1 MARLPNFLVI
11 IRSEK
16 LSGKGQ
22 GRGCLGVRKKER
34 FVLGKRTFRSQK
46 SKHFVLRIIQTD
58 MKRTIYYMIL
68 CLLMSLGEIMAQGI
82 SGKVMDGKEQ
92 PVDGVAVILQTLD
105 SVYVDAVVTDTLGD
119 FRLNHPLDQS
129 YRLIFQHILYN
140 MVEKEITTANVGTV
154 VLEEKDYQLAEITVK
169 GERPQVKLEGGK
181 LTYDV
186 PQLMKDKTATNAFEI
201 IKDLPGLIERN
212 DNLELVGASRLNIIL
227 NGQLTTMSAD
237 QLIQLLKTMPASR
250 VEKAEVMYNAPAK
263 YNVKGALLNVVLSKN
278 ESETP
283 SWQGETGVDYTQYRH
298 AGGDAHVNLLY
309 TNKGFSIDFLLNGNK
324 RRDVMGEDML
334 ARHTLNSSMTE
345 ISQHNRALVHVNRGT
360 VRLGMDYTFANE
372 DKLSLAYYLKGD
384 KVLSDRDAFTSYLDL
399 SKPENKSEST
409 SLVRDDGHSAIH
421 NIRLQYDGHAGIS
434 AGADFTRYHSPSVL
448 DYQDTN
454 TNGSRTDMIN
464 NTRQDVSRWSVFLNK
479 THSFASGWG
488 LNYGVHGGY
497 ASSKNY
503 SEYLY
508 EQGAGYEMDEEAL
521 EDNTQ
526 KEYIADIFAEV
537 SKSFGERFSAT
548 VGLKGEYFKSD
559 YASSRENMNLW
570 NEGALFPTVSLSYT
584 FSPRHILQFDISSDK
599 TYPGYWQVSPQVTP
613 LNSYSEVA
621 GNPLLKP
628 YRTYEG
634 QMVYIFRQKYMLVAF
649 CEYTPDY
656 FAQLPYQSDTELKT
670 VFRFE
675 NMDYSLEAGLAVI
688 IPFNVGRFWNSRIT
702 LRGWRMQEKNDN
714 FHGISYNREA
724 YLGLA
729 HMSNTFNLCDKPN
742 LKMTI
747 DGQYVTPGAIQGI
760 YDLGSMYE
768 ISAGLKW
775 TFLNDRA
782 SLTLKGDDIFASS
795 IPRTIKINQGNQWS
809 RMRKLNDER
818 CLKLSFVWK
827 FGGYKERE
835 HDSIDT
841 SRFGK

>member
-1 MARLPNFLVI
+1 
-11 IRSEK
+11 
-16 LSGKGQ
+16 
-22 GRGCLGVRKKER
+22 
-34 FVLGKRTFRSQK
+34 
-46 SKHFVLRIIQTD
+46 

-334 ARHTLNSSMTE
+334 ARHTLNSGMTE

-454 TNGSRTDMIN
+454 GSRTDMIN

-488 LNYGVHGGY
+488 LNYGVHGGC

-508 EQGAGYEMDEEAL
+508 DQGAGYEMDEEAL

-526 KEYIADIFAEV
+526 KEYIVDIFAEV

>member
-1 MARLPNFLVI
+1 
-11 IRSEK
+11 
-16 LSGKGQ
+16 
-22 GRGCLGVRKKER
+22 
-34 FVLGKRTFRSQK
+34 
-46 SKHFVLRIIQTD
+46 

-105 SVYVDAVVTDTLGD
+105 SVYVDAVVTDTLGN

-309 TNKGFSIDFLLNGNK
+309 TNKGFSLDFLLNGNK

-334 ARHTLNSSMTE
+334 ARHTLNSGMTE

-559 YASSRENMNLW
+559 YTSSRENMNLW

-675 NMDYSLEAGLAVI
+675 NMDYSLAVI

-827 FGGYKERE
+827 FGGYKEKE

>member
-1 MARLPNFLVI
+1 
-11 IRSEK
+11 
-16 LSGKGQ
+16 
-22 GRGCLGVRKKER
+22 
-34 FVLGKRTFRSQK
+34 
-46 SKHFVLRIIQTD
+46 

-334 ARHTLNSSMTE
+334 ARHTLNSGMTE

-384 KVLSDRDAFTSYLDL
+384 KVLSDREAFTSYLDL

-454 TNGSRTDMIN
+454 GSRTDMIN

-508 EQGAGYEMDEEAL
+508 DQGAGYEMDEEAL

>member
-1 MARLPNFLVI
+1 
-11 IRSEK
+11 
-16 LSGKGQ
+16 
-22 GRGCLGVRKKER
+22 
-34 FVLGKRTFRSQK
+34 
-46 SKHFVLRIIQTD
+46 

-140 MVEKEITTANVGTV
+140 MVEKEIITANVGTV

-334 ARHTLNSSMTE
+334 ARHTLNSGMTE

-454 TNGSRTDMIN
+454 TNTNGSRTDMIN

-508 EQGAGYEMDEEAL
+508 DQGAGYEMDEEAL

-818 CLKLSFVWK
+818 CLKLSFVWR

>member
-1 MARLPNFLVI
+1 
-11 IRSEK
+11 
-16 LSGKGQ
+16 
-22 GRGCLGVRKKER
+22 
-34 FVLGKRTFRSQK
+34 
-46 SKHFVLRIIQTD
+46 

-154 VLEEKDYQLAEITVK
+154 VLEEKEYQLAEITVK

-334 ARHTLNSSMTE
+334 ARHTLNSGMTE

-454 TNGSRTDMIN
+454 GSRTDMIN

-508 EQGAGYEMDEEAL
+508 DQGAGYEMDEEAL

-526 KEYIADIFAEV
+526 KEYIVDIFAEV

>member
-1 MARLPNFLVI
+1 
-11 IRSEK
+11 
-16 LSGKGQ
+16 
-22 GRGCLGVRKKER
+22 
-34 FVLGKRTFRSQK
+34 
-46 SKHFVLRIIQTD
+46 

-334 ARHTLNSSMTE
+334 ARHTLNSGMTE

-454 TNGSRTDMIN
+454 GSRTDMIN

-508 EQGAGYEMDEEAL
+508 DQGAGYEMDEEAL

-526 KEYIADIFAEV
+526 KEYIVDIFAEV

-656 FAQLPYQSDTELKT
+656 FAQ
-670 VFRFE
+670 FRFE

>member
-1 MARLPNFLVI
+1 
-11 IRSEK
+11 
-16 LSGKGQ
+16 
-22 GRGCLGVRKKER
+22 
-34 FVLGKRTFRSQK
+34 
-46 SKHFVLRIIQTD
+46 

-92 PVDGVAVILQTLD
+92 PIDGVAVILQTLD

-181 LTYDV
+181 LTYDI

-309 TNKGFSIDFLLNGNK
+309 TNKGFSLDFLLNGNK

-334 ARHTLNSSMTE
+334 ARHTLNSGMTE

-454 TNGSRTDMIN
+454 GSRTDMIN

-559 YASSRENMNLW
+559 YTSSRENMNLW

-675 NMDYSLEAGLAVI
+675 NMDYSLETGLAVI

-827 FGGYKERE
+827 FGGYKEKE

>member
-1 MARLPNFLVI
+1 
-11 IRSEK
+11 
-16 LSGKGQ
+16 
-22 GRGCLGVRKKER
+22 
-34 FVLGKRTFRSQK
+34 
-46 SKHFVLRIIQTD
+46 

-334 ARHTLNSSMTE
+334 ARHTLNSGMTE

-454 TNGSRTDMIN
+454 GSRTDMIN

-508 EQGAGYEMDEEAL
+508 DQGAGYEMDEEAL

-526 KEYIADIFAEV
+526 KEYIVDIFAEV

-809 RMRKLNDER
+809 RMRKLNDES

-827 FGGYKERE
+827 FGGYKEKE

>member
-1 MARLPNFLVI
+1 
-11 IRSEK
+11 
-16 LSGKGQ
+16 
-22 GRGCLGVRKKER
+22 
-34 FVLGKRTFRSQK
+34 
-46 SKHFVLRIIQTD
+46 

-334 ARHTLNSSMTE
+334 ARHTLNSGMTE

-454 TNGSRTDMIN
+454 GSRTDMIN

-508 EQGAGYEMDEEAL
+508 DQGAGYEMDEEAL

-537 SKSFGERFSAT
+537 SKNFGERFSAT

>member
-1 MARLPNFLVI
+1 
-11 IRSEK
+11 
-16 LSGKGQ
+16 
-22 GRGCLGVRKKER
+22 
-34 FVLGKRTFRSQK
+34 
-46 SKHFVLRIIQTD
+46 

-140 MVEKEITTANVGTV
+140 MVEKEIITANVGTV

-263 YNVKGALLNVVLSKN
+263 YNVKGALLNVVLSKD

-334 ARHTLNSSMTE
+334 ARHTLNSGMTE

-454 TNGSRTDMIN
+454 TNTNGSRTDMIN

-488 LNYGVHGGY
+488 LNYGVPGGY

-508 EQGAGYEMDEEAL
+508 DQGAGYEMDEEAL

>member
-1 MARLPNFLVI
+1 
-11 IRSEK
+11 
-16 LSGKGQ
+16 
-22 GRGCLGVRKKER
+22 
-34 FVLGKRTFRSQK
+34 
-46 SKHFVLRIIQTD
+46 

-334 ARHTLNSSMTE
+334 ARHTLNSGMTE

-454 TNGSRTDMIN
+454 GSRTDMIN

-508 EQGAGYEMDEEAL
+508 DQGAGYEMDEEAL

-526 KEYIADIFAEV
+526 KEYIVDIFAEV

-634 QMVYIFRQKYMLVAF
+634 QMVYIFHQKYMLVAF

>member
-1 MARLPNFLVI
+1 
-11 IRSEK
+11 
-16 LSGKGQ
+16 
-22 GRGCLGVRKKER
+22 
-34 FVLGKRTFRSQK
+34 
-46 SKHFVLRIIQTD
+46 

-237 QLIQLLKTMPASR
+237 QLIQLLKTRPASR

-334 ARHTLNSSMTE
+334 ARHTLNSGMTE

-454 TNGSRTDMIN
+454 GSRTDMIN

-508 EQGAGYEMDEEAL
+508 DQGAGYEMDEEAL

-526 KEYIADIFAEV
+526 KEYIVDIFAEV

>member
-1 MARLPNFLVI
+1 
-11 IRSEK
+11 
-16 LSGKGQ
+16 
-22 GRGCLGVRKKER
+22 
-34 FVLGKRTFRSQK
+34 
-46 SKHFVLRIIQTD
+46 

-283 SWQGETGVDYTQYRH
+283 SWQGETGVDSTQYRH

-309 TNKGFSIDFLLNGNK
+309 TNKGFSIDLLLNGNK

-334 ARHTLNSSMTE
+334 ARHTLNSGMTE

-454 TNGSRTDMIN
+454 GSRTDMIN

-508 EQGAGYEMDEEAL
+508 DQGAGYEMDEEAL

-526 KEYIADIFAEV
+526 KEYIVDIFAEV

>member
-1 MARLPNFLVI
+1 
-11 IRSEK
+11 
-16 LSGKGQ
+16 
-22 GRGCLGVRKKER
+22 
-34 FVLGKRTFRSQK
+34 
-46 SKHFVLRIIQTD
+46 

-92 PVDGVAVILQTLD
+92 PIDGVAVILQTLD

-140 MVEKEITTANVGTV
+140 TIGKKITTANVGTV

-181 LTYDV
+181 LTYDI

-283 SWQGETGVDYTQYRH
+283 SWQGETSVDYTQYRH

-309 TNKGFSIDFLLNGNK
+309 TNKGFSLDFLLNGNK

-334 ARHTLNSSMTE
+334 ARHTLNSGMTE

-454 TNGSRTDMIN
+454 GSRTDMIN

-559 YASSRENMNLW
+559 YTSSRENMNLW

-675 NMDYSLEAGLAVI
+675 NMDYSLETGLAVI

-827 FGGYKERE
+827 FGGYKEKE

>member
-1 MARLPNFLVI
+1 
-11 IRSEK
+11 
-16 LSGKGQ
+16 
-22 GRGCLGVRKKER
+22 
-34 FVLGKRTFRSQK
+34 
-46 SKHFVLRIIQTD
+46 

-92 PVDGVAVILQTLD
+92 PIDGVAVILQTLD

-186 PQLMKDKTATNAFEI
+186 PQLMNDKTATNAFEI

-309 TNKGFSIDFLLNGNK
+309 TNKGFSLDFLLNGNK

-334 ARHTLNSSMTE
+334 ARHTLNSGMTE

-559 YASSRENMNLW
+559 YTSSRENMNLW

-675 NMDYSLEAGLAVI
+675 NMDYSLETGLAVI

-827 FGGYKERE
+827 FGGYKEKE

>member
-1 MARLPNFLVI
+1 
-11 IRSEK
+11 
-16 LSGKGQ
+16 
-22 GRGCLGVRKKER
+22 
-34 FVLGKRTFRSQK
+34 
-46 SKHFVLRIIQTD
+46 

-227 NGQLTTMSAD
+227 NGQLTTMSVD

-334 ARHTLNSSMTE
+334 ARHTLNSGMTE

-454 TNGSRTDMIN
+454 GSRTDMIN

-508 EQGAGYEMDEEAL
+508 DQGAGYEMDEEAL

-656 FAQLPYQSDTELKT
+656 FVQLPYQSDTELKT

>member
-1 MARLPNFLVI
+1 
-11 IRSEK
+11 
-16 LSGKGQ
+16 
-22 GRGCLGVRKKER
+22 
-34 FVLGKRTFRSQK
+34 
-46 SKHFVLRIIQTD
+46 

-283 SWQGETGVDYTQYRH
+283 SWQGETGMDYTQYRH

-334 ARHTLNSSMTE
+334 ARHTLNSGMTE

-454 TNGSRTDMIN
+454 GSRTDMIN

-508 EQGAGYEMDEEAL
+508 DQGAGYEMDEEAL

-526 KEYIADIFAEV
+526 KEYIVDIFAEV

>member
-1 MARLPNFLVI
+1 
-11 IRSEK
+11 
-16 LSGKGQ
+16 
-22 GRGCLGVRKKER
+22 
-34 FVLGKRTFRSQK
+34 
-46 SKHFVLRIIQTD
+46 

-334 ARHTLNSSMTE
+334 ARHTLNSGMTE

-454 TNGSRTDMIN
+454 GSRTDMIN

-508 EQGAGYEMDEEAL
+508 DQGAGYEMDEKAL

-526 KEYIADIFAEV
+526 KEYIVDIFAEV

>member
-1 MARLPNFLVI
+1 
-11 IRSEK
+11 
-16 LSGKGQ
+16 
-22 GRGCLGVRKKER
+22 
-34 FVLGKRTFRSQK
+34 
-46 SKHFVLRIIQTD
+46 

-140 MVEKEITTANVGTV
+140 MVEKEIITANVGTV

-334 ARHTLNSSMTE
+334 ARHTLNSGMTE

-448 DYQDTN
+448 DYQDTNTN

-675 NMDYSLEAGLAVI
+675 NMDYSLETGLAVI

-818 CLKLSFVWK
+818 CLKLSFAWK
-827 FGGYKERE
+827 FGGYKEKE

>member
-1 MARLPNFLVI
+1 
-11 IRSEK
+11 
-16 LSGKGQ
+16 
-22 GRGCLGVRKKER
+22 
-34 FVLGKRTFRSQK
+34 
-46 SKHFVLRIIQTD
+46 

-334 ARHTLNSSMTE
+334 ARHTLNSGMTE

-613 LNSYSEVA
+613 LNSYSEA

-835 HDSIDT
+835 QDSIDT

>member
-1 MARLPNFLVI
+1 
-11 IRSEK
+11 
-16 LSGKGQ
+16 
-22 GRGCLGVRKKER
+22 
-34 FVLGKRTFRSQK
+34 
-46 SKHFVLRIIQTD
+46 

-140 MVEKEITTANVGTV
+140 MVEKEIITANVGTV

-212 DNLELVGASRLNIIL
+212 DNLELVGASCLNIIL

-334 ARHTLNSSMTE
+334 ARHTLNSGMTE

-454 TNGSRTDMIN
+454 TNTNGSRTDMIN

-508 EQGAGYEMDEEAL
+508 DQGAGYEMDEEAL

>member
-1 MARLPNFLVI
+1 
-11 IRSEK
+11 
-16 LSGKGQ
+16 
-22 GRGCLGVRKKER
+22 
-34 FVLGKRTFRSQK
+34 
-46 SKHFVLRIIQTD
+46 

-334 ARHTLNSSMTE
+334 ARHTLNSGMTE

-454 TNGSRTDMIN
+454 GSRTDMIN

-508 EQGAGYEMDEEAL
+508 DQGAGYEMDEEAL

-526 KEYIADIFAEV
+526 KEYIVDIFAEV

-599 TYPGYWQVSPQVTP
+599 TYPGYWHVSPQVTP

>member
-1 MARLPNFLVI
+1 
-11 IRSEK
+11 
-16 LSGKGQ
+16 
-22 GRGCLGVRKKER
+22 
-34 FVLGKRTFRSQK
+34 
-46 SKHFVLRIIQTD
+46 

-334 ARHTLNSSMTE
+334 ARHTLNSGMTE

-454 TNGSRTDMIN
+454 GSRTDMIN

-508 EQGAGYEMDEEAL
+508 DQGAGYEMDEEAL

-526 KEYIADIFAEV
+526 KEYIVDIFAEV

-675 NMDYSLEAGLAVI
+675 NMDYSLETGLAVI

>member
-1 MARLPNFLVI
+1 
-11 IRSEK
+11 
-16 LSGKGQ
+16 
-22 GRGCLGVRKKER
+22 
-34 FVLGKRTFRSQK
+34 
-46 SKHFVLRIIQTD
+46 

-92 PVDGVAVILQTLD
+92 PIDGVAVILQTLD

-309 TNKGFSIDFLLNGNK
+309 TNKGFSLDFLLNGNK

-334 ARHTLNSSMTE
+334 ARHTLNSGMTE

-448 DYQDTN
+448 DYHDTN

-497 ASSKNY
+497 ASSKIY

-526 KEYIADIFAEV
+526 RNTSLIFRRGIE
-537 SKSFGERFSAT
+537 SFGERFSAT
-548 VGLKGEYFKSD
+548 VGLKGVFKSD
-559 YASSRENMNLW
+559 YTSSRENMNLW

-675 NMDYSLEAGLAVI
+675 NMDYSLETGLAVI

-818 CLKLSFVWK
+818 CLKLSFAWK
-827 FGGYKERE
+827 FGGYKEKE

>member
-1 MARLPNFLVI
+1 
-11 IRSEK
+11 
-16 LSGKGQ
+16 
-22 GRGCLGVRKKER
+22 
-34 FVLGKRTFRSQK
+34 
-46 SKHFVLRIIQTD
+46 

-334 ARHTLNSSMTE
+334 ARHTLNSGMTE

-454 TNGSRTDMIN
+454 GSRTDMIN

-508 EQGAGYEMDEEAL
+508 DQGAGYEMDEEAL

-526 KEYIADIFAEV
+526 KEYIVDIFAEV

-613 LNSYSEVA
+613 LNSYPEVA

>member
-1 MARLPNFLVI
+1 
-11 IRSEK
+11 
-16 LSGKGQ
+16 
-22 GRGCLGVRKKER
+22 
-34 FVLGKRTFRSQK
+34 
-46 SKHFVLRIIQTD
+46 

-92 PVDGVAVILQTLD
+92 PIDGVAVILQTLD

-140 MVEKEITTANVGTV
+140 TIGKKITTANVGTV

-309 TNKGFSIDFLLNGNK
+309 TNKGFSLDFLLNGNK

-334 ARHTLNSSMTE
+334 ARHTLNSGMTE

-448 DYQDTN
+448 DYQDTNTN

-827 FGGYKERE
+827 FGGYKEKE

>member
-1 MARLPNFLVI
+1 
-11 IRSEK
+11 
-16 LSGKGQ
+16 
-22 GRGCLGVRKKER
+22 
-34 FVLGKRTFRSQK
+34 
-46 SKHFVLRIIQTD
+46 

-181 LTYDV
+181 LTYDI

-334 ARHTLNSSMTE
+334 ARHTLNSGMTE

-454 TNGSRTDMIN
+454 TNTNGSRTDMIN

-508 EQGAGYEMDEEAL
+508 DQGAGYEMDEEAL

-526 KEYIADIFAEV
+526 KEYIVDIFAEV

>member
-1 MARLPNFLVI
+1 
-11 IRSEK
+11 
-16 LSGKGQ
+16 
-22 GRGCLGVRKKER
+22 
-34 FVLGKRTFRSQK
+34 
-46 SKHFVLRIIQTD
+46 

-140 MVEKEITTANVGTV
+140 MGEKEITTANVGTV

-334 ARHTLNSSMTE
+334 ARHTLNSGMTE

-454 TNGSRTDMIN
+454 GSRTDMIN

-508 EQGAGYEMDEEAL
+508 DQGAGYEMDEEAL

-526 KEYIADIFAEV
+526 KEYIVDIFAEV

>member
-1 MARLPNFLVI
+1 
-11 IRSEK
+11 
-16 LSGKGQ
+16 
-22 GRGCLGVRKKER
+22 
-34 FVLGKRTFRSQK
+34 
-46 SKHFVLRIIQTD
+46 

-334 ARHTLNSSMTE
+334 ARHTLNSGMTE

-399 SKPENKSEST
+399 SKPENKSAST

-448 DYQDTN
+448 DYQD

-508 EQGAGYEMDEEAL
+508 DQGAGYEMDEEAL

-526 KEYIADIFAEV
+526 KEYIVDIFAEV

>member
-1 MARLPNFLVI
+1 
-11 IRSEK
+11 
-16 LSGKGQ
+16 
-22 GRGCLGVRKKER
+22 
-34 FVLGKRTFRSQK
+34 
-46 SKHFVLRIIQTD
+46 

-140 MVEKEITTANVGTV
+140 MVEKEIITANVGTV

-334 ARHTLNSSMTE
+334 ARHTLNSGMTE

-454 TNGSRTDMIN
+454 GSRTDMIN

-508 EQGAGYEMDEEAL
+508 DQGAGYEMDEEAL

-827 FGGYKERE
+827 FGGYKEKE

>member
-1 MARLPNFLVI
+1 
-11 IRSEK
+11 
-16 LSGKGQ
+16 
-22 GRGCLGVRKKER
+22 
-34 FVLGKRTFRSQK
+34 
-46 SKHFVLRIIQTD
+46 

-92 PVDGVAVILQTLD
+92 PIDGVAVILQTLD

-309 TNKGFSIDFLLNGNK
+309 TNKGFSLDFLLNGNK

-334 ARHTLNSSMTE
+334 ARHTLNSGMTE

-454 TNGSRTDMIN
+454 GSRTDMIN

-526 KEYIADIFAEV
+526 KEYIVDIFAEV

-559 YASSRENMNLW
+559 YTSSRENMNLW

-675 NMDYSLEAGLAVI
+675 NMDYSLETGLAVI

>member
-1 MARLPNFLVI
+1 
-11 IRSEK
+11 
-16 LSGKGQ
+16 
-22 GRGCLGVRKKER
+22 
-34 FVLGKRTFRSQK
+34 
-46 SKHFVLRIIQTD
+46 

-92 PVDGVAVILQTLD
+92 PIDGVAVILQTLD

-181 LTYDV
+181 LTYDI

-309 TNKGFSIDFLLNGNK
+309 TNKGFSLDFLLNGNK

-334 ARHTLNSSMTE
+334 ARHTLNSGMTE

-454 TNGSRTDMIN
+454 GSRTDMIN

-508 EQGAGYEMDEEAL
+508 DQGAGYEMDEEAL

-526 KEYIADIFAEV
+526 KEYIVDIFAEV

-559 YASSRENMNLW
+559 YTSSRENMNLW

-827 FGGYKERE
+827 FGGYKEKE

>member
-1 MARLPNFLVI
+1 
-11 IRSEK
+11 
-16 LSGKGQ
+16 
-22 GRGCLGVRKKER
+22 
-34 FVLGKRTFRSQK
+34 
-46 SKHFVLRIIQTD
+46 

-334 ARHTLNSSMTE
+334 ARHTLNSGMTE

-434 AGADFTRYHSPSVL
+434 AGAGFTRYHSPSVL
-448 DYQDTN
+448 DYQD

-508 EQGAGYEMDEEAL
+508 DQGAGYEMDEEAL

-526 KEYIADIFAEV
+526 KEYIVDIFAEV

>member
-1 MARLPNFLVI
+1 
-11 IRSEK
+11 
-16 LSGKGQ
+16 
-22 GRGCLGVRKKER
+22 
-34 FVLGKRTFRSQK
+34 
-46 SKHFVLRIIQTD
+46 

-140 MVEKEITTANVGTV
+140 MVEKEIITANVGTV

-334 ARHTLNSSMTE
+334 ARHTLNSGMTE

-454 TNGSRTDMIN
+454 TNTNGSRTDMIN

-508 EQGAGYEMDEEAL
+508 DQGAGYEMDEEAL

-584 FSPRHILQFDISSDK
+584 LSPRHILQFDISSDK

>member
-1 MARLPNFLVI
+1 
-11 IRSEK
+11 
-16 LSGKGQ
+16 
-22 GRGCLGVRKKER
+22 
-34 FVLGKRTFRSQK
+34 
-46 SKHFVLRIIQTD
+46 

-105 SVYVDAVVTDTLGD
+105 SVYVDTVVTDTLGN
-119 FRLNHPLDQS
+119 FRLNHLLDQS

-169 GERPQVKLEGGK
+169 GERSQVKLEGGK

-250 VEKAEVMYNAPAK
+250 VEKVEVMYNAPAK

-278 ESETP
+278 ESETH

-309 TNKGFSIDFLLNGNK
+309 TNKGFSLDFLLNGNK

-334 ARHTLNSSMTE
+334 ARHTLNSGMTE

-448 DYQDTN
+448 DYQD

-714 FHGISYNREA
+714 FHGVSYNREA

-827 FGGYKERE
+827 FGGYKERK

>member
-1 MARLPNFLVI
+1 
-11 IRSEK
+11 
-16 LSGKGQ
+16 
-22 GRGCLGVRKKER
+22 
-34 FVLGKRTFRSQK
+34 
-46 SKHFVLRIIQTD
+46 

-105 SVYVDAVVTDTLGD
+105 SVYVDTVVTDTLGN
-119 FRLNHPLDQS
+119 FRLNHLLDQS

-169 GERPQVKLEGGK
+169 GERSQVKLEGGK

-250 VEKAEVMYNAPAK
+250 VEKVEVMYNAPAK

-278 ESETP
+278 ESETH

-309 TNKGFSIDFLLNGNK
+309 TNKGFSLDFLLNGNK

-334 ARHTLNSSMTE
+334 ARHTLNSGMTE

-421 NIRLQYDGHAGIS
+421 NIRLQYVGHAGIS

-448 DYQDTN
+448 DYQD

-714 FHGISYNREA
+714 FHGVSYNREA

>member
-1 MARLPNFLVI
+1 
-11 IRSEK
+11 
-16 LSGKGQ
+16 
-22 GRGCLGVRKKER
+22 
-34 FVLGKRTFRSQK
+34 
-46 SKHFVLRIIQTD
+46 

-309 TNKGFSIDFLLNGNK
+309 TNKGFSLDFLLNGNK

-334 ARHTLNSSMTE
+334 ARHTLNSGMTE

-454 TNGSRTDMIN
+454 GSRTDMIN

-508 EQGAGYEMDEEAL
+508 DQGAGYEMDEEAL

-526 KEYIADIFAEV
+526 KEYIVDIFAEV